1 MLRARRLVVLLS
13 LVVLGASPAP
23 VSGAVESAADA
34 VTHSASSGTTKLSL
48 NSDQGHQI
56 QVGGT
61 NVAVVD
67 SGGMAV
73 TGTFTYSAKPYV
85 VGHKLSAHLY
95 LSGGTTWTDLVWSS
109 TAGDVAVN
117 GAMSWS
123 SNKIFTPTNSGL
135 YMVTASVVAR
145 LELGSTSGERSVG
158 LRLTDSSDGQLR
170 ATYSHIGYYDSRPDT
185 MTSFALGP
193 LVVWLTG
200 STGYKFSAI
209 SHDTGDGFLTSDE
222 ASFIVE
228 AFP

>member
-67 SGGMAV
+67 SSGMAV

-85 VGHKLSAHLY
+85 IGHKLSAD
-95 LSGGTTWTDLVWSS
+95 LSLSNTWTDLVWSS
-109 TAGDVAVN
+109 SASDVVAN

-145 LELGSTSGERSVG
+145 LELGSTSGERIVG
-158 LRLTDSSDGQLR
+158 LRLTDSSDGVLR
-170 ATYSHIGYYDSRPDT
+170 VTNSHISYLDSYT
-185 MTSFALGP
+185 WTSITLGP
-193 LVVWLTG
+193 LAVYLTG
-200 STGYKFSAI
+200 STGYKFSAY
-209 SHDTGDGFLTSDE
+209 SGSTGNSVLTNFE
-222 ASFIVE
+222 ATFMVE

>member
-1 MLRARRLVVLLS
+1 MLRACRLVVLLS
-13 LVVLGASPAP
+13 LVALGASPAP

-67 SGGMAV
+67 SSGMAV

-85 VGHKLSAHLY
+85 VGHKLSAD
-95 LSGGTTWTDLVWSS
+95 LSLSATAWTDLVWSS
-109 TAGDVAVN
+109 TTSDVVAN
-117 GAMSWS
+117 GALSWS

-135 YMVTASVVAR
+135 YMVTASVTAR
-145 LELGSTSGERSVG
+145 LESGSTAGERSVG

-170 ATYSHIGYYDSRPDT
+170 ATYSHIGYYDSAADT
-185 MTSFALGP
+185 MTSITLGP
-193 LVVWLTG
+193 LVVYLTG
-200 STGYKFSAI
+200 STGYKFSAF
-209 SHDTGDGFLTSDE
+209 SGNTGDGLLTSNE
-222 ASFIVE
+222 ATFMVE

>member
-67 SGGMAV
+67 SSGMAV

-85 VGHKLSAHLY
+85 VGNQLSAD
-95 LSGGTTWTDLVWSS
+95 LSLSSTAWTDLVWSS
-109 TAGDVAVN
+109 NIVSN

-145 LELGSTSGERSVG
+145 LESGSTAGERSVG
-158 LRLTDSSDGQLR
+158 LRLTDSSDGMLR
-170 ATYSHIGYYDSRPDT
+170 VTYSHISYHESAAESFL
-185 MTSFALGP
+185 MTSITLGP
-193 LVVWLTG
+193 LAVSLTG
-200 STGYKFSAI
+200 STGYKFSAF
-209 SHDTGDGFLTSDE
+209 SGNTGDGLLTYYE
-222 ASFIVE
+222 ASFMVE

>member
-67 SGGMAV
+67 SSGMAV

-85 VGHKLSAHLY
+85 IGHKLSAD
-95 LSGGTTWTDLVWSS
+95 LSLSNTWTDLVWSS
-109 TAGDVAVN
+109 SASDVVAN

-145 LELGSTSGERSVG
+145 LELGSTSGERIVA
-158 LRLTDSSDGQLR
+158 LRLRTSSDGDLR
-170 ATYSHIGYYDSRPDT
+170 STYSHIGYYDSAEAT
-185 MTSFALGP
+185 YTSVTLGP
-193 LVVWLTG
+193 LVVYLTG
-200 STGYKFSAI
+200 SIGYKFAAYSA
-209 SHDTGDGFLTSDE
+209 STGDGLLTSNE
-222 ASFIVE
+222 ASFMVE

>member
-34 VTHSASSGTTKLSL
+34 VTHSAASGTTKLSL

-67 SGGMAV
+67 SSGMAV

-85 VGHKLSAHLY
+85 VGNQLSAD
-95 LSGGTTWTDLVWSS
+95 LSLSSTAWTDLVWSS
-109 TAGDVAVN
+109 NIVSN

-135 YMVTASVVAR
+135 YRVSASVVAR
-145 LELGSTSGERSVG
+145 LESGSTAGERSVG
-158 LRLTDSSDGQLR
+158 LRLTDSSDGMLR
-170 ATYSHIGYYDSRPDT
+170 VTYLHIPYHDSAADT
-185 MTSFALGP
+185 MTSITLGP
-193 LVVWLTG
+193 TAVYLTG
-200 STGYKFSAI
+200 STGFKFSAF
-209 SHDTGDGFLTSDE
+209 SGNTGDGLLTYYE
-222 ASFIVE
+222 ASFMVE

>member
-67 SGGMAV
+67 SSGMAV

-85 VGHKLSAHLY
+85 VGNQLSAD
-95 LSGGTTWTDLVWSS
+95 LSLSSTAWTDLVWSS
-109 TAGDVAVN
+109 NIVSN

-123 SNKIFTPTNSGL
+123 SNKIFTPTTSGL
-135 YMVTASVVAR
+135 YKVTLSVSAR
-145 LELGSTSGERSVG
+145 LEVGATAGERSVG
-158 LRLTDSSDGQLR
+158 LRLTDSSDNFLR
-170 ATYSHIGYYDSRPDT
+170 ATYSHIGYYDSAVDT
-185 MTSFALGP
+185 MTAVTLGP
-193 LVVWLTG
+193 LVVSLTG
-200 STGYKFSAI
+200 STGYKFS
-209 SHDTGDGFLTSDE
+209 SFSGNTGDGLLLS
-222 ASFIVE
+222 ASSTFIVE

>member
-1 MLRARRLVVLLS
+1 MLRVCRLGVLLL

-23 VSGAVESAADA
+23 VSGSVESAGDA
-34 VTHSASSGTTKLSL
+34 VTHTASSGTTKLSL

-67 SGGMAV
+67 SSGMAV

-85 VGHKLSAHLY
+85 VGNQLSAD
-95 LSGGTTWTDLVWSS
+95 LSLSSTAWTDLVWSS
-109 TAGDVAVN
+109 NIVSN

-135 YMVTASVVAR
+135 YKVTVSVSAR
-145 LELGSTSGERSVG
+145 LEAGATAGERSVG
-158 LRLTDSSDGQLR
+158 LRLTDSSDNNLR
-170 ATYSHIGYYDSRPDT
+170 ETFSHIGYYDSAVDT
-185 MTSFALGP
+185 MTAVTLGP
-193 LVVWLTG
+193 LVVSLTG
-200 STGYKFSAI
+200 STGYKFS
-209 SHDTGDGFLTSDE
+209 SFSGNTGDGLLLSD
-222 ASFIVE
+222 SSTFIVE